1 MTNMAHNQI
10 IKIDLITHNHGD
22 RTTMP
27 YMTLIARISI
37 SYFGE
42 VLGLDTKIVDYI
54 FHVYIH
60 LELVVDVSFG
70 FPFLF
75 IACYMALALD
85 YVSHAL
91 DAPSSAKHF
100 LQHEERLKDC
110 QQYIFLLC
118 FRAMEKS
125 RQVGCNLLIISQPQ
139 MNQTKY
145 IQIARAHQQ

>member
-1 MTNMAHNQI
+1 MTNTAHNQI

-54 FHVYIH
+54 FHVYIFH
-60 LELVVDVSFG
+60 LELVVYVSFG

-75 IACYMALALD
+75 IACYMALANM
-85 YVSHAL
+85 SHMHWMHHPL
-91 DAPSSAKHF
+91 PS
-100 LQHEERLKDC
+100 
-110 QQYIFLLC
+110 IF
-118 FRAMEKS
+118 FNMKR
-125 RQVGCNLLIISQPQ
+125 G
-139 MNQTKY
+139 
-145 IQIARAHQQ
+145 

>member
-1 MTNMAHNQI
+1 MAHNQI
-10 IKIDLITHNHGD
+10 IKIDLITHNHAD
-22 RTTMP
+22 RTTRS

-42 VLGLDTKIVDYI
+42 VFGLDTKIVDYI
-54 FHVYIH
+54 FHVIFY
-60 LELVVDVSFG
+60 LELVVHVAFG

-91 DAPSSAKHF
+91 AAPSSAKPF

-118 FRAMEKS
+118 FRAMAKS
-125 RQVGCNLLIISQPQ
+125 LQVGCNFLIIPHTTNESDKIYP
-139 MNQTKY
+139 NC
-145 IQIARAHQQ
+145 